1 VSRKKEGESSRNLN
15 LQIVG
20 LRNVFQFARR
30 EGVFKHDLPTKD
42 LKQLPYK
49 SQKRALLPLESID
62 ALCAEATRVAADP
75 AVELILRIQR
85 EYPGTGQKAGTTDW
99 ARAWAEHPEWKKQLH
114 ADTDN
119 GLQALYSRAN
129 YLANNPEA
137 RKPQPVYAQGQMLCD
152 WIRLMQ
158 YTGARRN
165 AALHAKWEHVDWR
178 NQQLHLFTKRN
189 KEVVV
194 DFNPKLEALLL
205 DMHQRRVPLE
215 NGKLSAFL
223 FPSPRPGPKGDCCLA
238 NFQKTY
244 DTVRSKANL
253 PDLNPHDLRHWF
265 ISMCVMEG
273 FDFMSIAEWV
283 RHAAVD

>member
-1 VSRKKEGESSRNLN
+1 
-15 LQIVG
+15 
-20 LRNVFQFARR
+20 
-30 EGVFKHDLPTKD
+30 
-42 LKQLPYK
+42 
-49 SQKRALLPLESID
+49 
-62 ALCAEATRVAADP
+62 
-75 AVELILRIQR
+75 
-85 EYPGTGQKAGTTDW
+85 
-99 ARAWAEHPEWKKQLH
+99 
-114 ADTDN
+114 
-119 GLQALYSRAN
+119 
-129 YLANNPEA
+129 
-137 RKPQPVYAQGQMLCD
+137 
-152 WIRLMQ
+152 MQ

-178 NQQLHLFTKRN
+178 NKQLHLFTKRN
-189 KEVVV
+189 NEVVV
-194 DFNPKLEALLL
+194 VNPKLEALLL

-215 NGKLSAFL
+215 SGKLSAFL

-283 RHAAVD
+283 GHSDGGVLIGKVYGHLNPGHKRQLASRLSFGEKKAAPADLSKASVSELSVADLLKLMQQANGNGTPPPTPAAAAP